1 MFLPSYHV
9 VISKV
14 RMFLRLPSVMDVRR
28 LQSAGHHIQTKHPA
42 RNKEHFLFMHLF
54 KSEETFSDSR
64 IHWLKLA
71 LNQLWEKNG
80 VIMYWLT

>member
-1 MFLPSYHV
+1 
-9 VISKV
+9 
-14 RMFLRLPSVMDVRR
+14 
-28 LQSAGHHIQTKHPA
+28 
-42 RNKEHFLFMHLF
+42 MHLF